1 MSPVYT
7 VESIGYLDPKIS
19 EHRHIFLDLF
29 RQRKTALRTPYLG
42 ALSSVDRGSVFRLW
56 TILFEYKHRFF
67 KHVVTDTTNL
77 KNILLSL
84 VTRHQLMM
92 A

>member
-42 ALSSVDRGSVFRLW
+42 ALSSVDRGSVLDCGPYFL
-56 TILFEYKHRFF
+56 
-67 KHVVTDTTNL
+67 
-77 KNILLSL
+77 NISIDFSS
-84 VTRHQLMM
+84 M
-92 A
+92 